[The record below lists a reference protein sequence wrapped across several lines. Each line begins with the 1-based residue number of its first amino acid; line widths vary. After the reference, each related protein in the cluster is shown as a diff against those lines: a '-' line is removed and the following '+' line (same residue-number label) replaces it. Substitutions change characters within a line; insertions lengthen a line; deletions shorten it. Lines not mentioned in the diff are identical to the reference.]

1 MMTKQIFI
9 SFGVLFILVVYCD
22 LVENAVIKRMFMP
35 NEMPVNM
42 PIMSNNEGMNDYELQ
57 NIVSTLLCHL
67 QNYIQSMM
75 GGRQEPYAYMGYNQF
90 GNSRPPYYEPVTDYP
105 MYPMNYQNTYQ
116 PYDLPESIGSTDS
129 PSMYYPQ
136 Q

>member
-1 MMTKQIFI
+1 M
-9 SFGVLFILVVYCD
+9 
-22 LVENAVIKRMFMP
+22 VENAVIKRMFMP

-42 PIMSNNEGMNDYELQ
+42 PRMSNNEGMNDYELQ
-57 NIVSTLLCHL
+57 NIGSTLQSLL
-67 QNYIQSMM
+67 QNYIQCKM
-75 GGRQEPYAYMGYNQF
+75 GGRQEPYAYSEYNQF
-90 GNSRPPYYEPVTDYP
+90 RNSRLPYYEPVTDYP
-105 MYPMNYQNTYQ
+105 IYPMDYQNTYQ

>member
-1 MMTKQIFI
+1 
-9 SFGVLFILVVYCD
+9 
-22 LVENAVIKRMFMP
+22 MFMP

-42 PIMSNNEGMNDYELQ
+42 PIMSNNEGMNDYQLQ
-57 NIVSTLLCHL
+57 NIVSTLLSVL
-67 QNYIQSMM
+67 QNYIQRMM
-75 GGRQEPYAYMGYNQF
+75 GGRQEADAYMSYNQF
-90 GNSRPPYYEPVTDYP
+90 GNSRPPYYGPVTDYP
-105 MYPMNYQNTYQ
+105 MYPMNYPSTYR

>member
-1 MMTKQIFI
+1 
-9 SFGVLFILVVYCD
+9 
-22 LVENAVIKRMFMP
+22 MP

-57 NIVSTLLCHL
+57 NIVSTLKSLL
-67 QNYIQSMM
+67 QNYIQSKM
-75 GGRQEPYAYMGYNQF
+75 GGGQQPYPYMDYNQF
-90 GNSRPPYYEPVTDYP
+90 RNSRPSYYEPVTDYP
-105 MYPMNYQNTYQ
+105 IYPMDYQNTYQ